1 MSSITDWPL
10 MKNLKTEFVSNIK
23 FFCCFGTYGRE
34 VIIVTKDD
42 KVFTFWAKA
51 VSKPGLVKA
60 LCGQKIIDIA
70 YGSSHVLA
78 LTQSGKCF
86 SWGFNNFGQLG
97 NGTQKDEHKPKLM
110 SALIDKN
117 LIQIVCG
124 SNHSLVL
131 TKSGELYGFGFNYYG
146 QIGCG
151 NTRNQ
156 LTPIRING
164 FNGEKIASIACGRF
178 HSLALT
184 EKGHVYSWG
193 LIYFG
198 QLSNAVKNNHFI
210 PQRLVLNNNVI
221 IKNITCGS
229 NHILLLTTDDDVYAL
244 GGNNCGQIGIGNR
257 TYQSIPVKINGS
269 QKFKE
274 IKSFYLL
281 NISVAKAVDNYCYV
295 WGECENGC
303 VLTPKKTE
311 IKSIE
316 EIFAKYSIIKITPK
330 PIYLNSLTSDESS
343 TPEEETEEMLKLFNN
358 PINSDLKFK
367 IEDKE
372 IYVNK
377 YIIETNSKYFESKFK
392 ENTRPS
398 EESTENETI
407 DKVIDV
413 IEITKYSYDVYYA
426 FLKYIYTD
434 FIDIKTEKAMDLLVL
449 ANNHNEECLKKD
461 CIQFIKNTLTVE
473 NVCYLYCDSIKYN
486 FVELENICVD
496 FAKNNM
502 KKIFKTEA
510 FHKMDKTSMESLV
523 GKTKESNLFKKLK
536 KN

>member
-1 MSSITDWPL
+1 
-10 MKNLKTEFVSNIK
+10 
-23 FFCCFGTYGRE
+23 
-34 VIIVTKDD
+34 
-42 KVFTFWAKA
+42 
-51 VSKPGLVKA
+51 
-60 LCGQKIIDIA
+60 
-70 YGSSHVLA
+70 
-78 LTQSGKCF
+78 
-86 SWGFNNFGQLG
+86 
-97 NGTQKDEHKPKLM
+97 
-110 SALIDKN
+110 
-117 LIQIVCG
+117 
-124 SNHSLVL
+124 
-131 TKSGELYGFGFNYYG
+131 
-146 QIGCG
+146 
-151 NTRNQ
+151 
-156 LTPIRING
+156 
-164 FNGEKIASIACGRF
+164 
-178 HSLALT
+178 
-184 EKGHVYSWG
+184 
-193 LIYFG
+193 
-198 QLSNAVKNNHFI
+198 
-210 PQRLVLNNNVI
+210 
-221 IKNITCGS
+221 
-229 NHILLLTTDDDVYAL
+229 L

-473 NVCYLYCDSIKYN
+473 NVCYFYCDSIKYN